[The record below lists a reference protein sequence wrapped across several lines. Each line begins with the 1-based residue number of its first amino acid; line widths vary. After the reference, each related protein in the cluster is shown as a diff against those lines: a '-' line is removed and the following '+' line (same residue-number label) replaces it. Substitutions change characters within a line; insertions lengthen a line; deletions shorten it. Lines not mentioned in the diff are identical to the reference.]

1 MELTEK
7 IADLIFLLTS
17 NSKNNA
23 GLAQMLR
30 QYSGVI
36 SLRCQVKEIIHDS
49 EKENEHETNI
59 LLTLLLQ
66 SSQENFVNLHI
77 YKIEVHL
84 PKHANLKSNF

>member
-36 SLRCQVKEIIHDS
+36 SLRCQVS
-49 EKENEHETNI
+49 ENH
-59 LLTLLLQ
+59 
-66 SSQENFVNLHI
+66 S
-77 YKIEVHL
+77 
-84 PKHANLKSNF
+84 